1 VTGTAASTSE
11 DGPPRSG
18 VEVRLARLVRRDGPV
33 VALDGLDL
41 TLAPGALVA
50 LLGPS
55 SCGRTTAMR
64 LLAGLEDADSGR
76 VVVGGKDVPARPTAH
91 TVGARVQLTLRR
103 DPVLVTATSVDR

>member
-1 VTGTAASTSE
+1 MTGTAASTSE

-41 TLAPGALVA
+41 TLAPG
-50 LLGPS
+50 
-55 SCGRTTAMR
+55 
-64 LLAGLEDADSGR
+64 GL